1 MNEKYEKFTLRQWR
15 GIRDMRVNELATE
28 SGLTVKTINNYERD
42 IDRLRGASYKNLE
55 AIAKALGISV
65 GDIIL
70 SPTSEKPKYPVK
82 EAV

>member
-1 MNEKYEKFTLRQWR
+1 MNKKSEKFTLRQWR
-15 GIRDMRVNELATE
+15 GIRDMRVNELAAE

-65 GDIIL
+65 GDIFL
-70 SPTSEKPKYPVK
+70 SPDSEKPKYSVK

>member
-1 MNEKYEKFTLRQWR
+1 MNEKSEKFKLRQWR

-65 GDIIL
+65 GDIFL
-70 SPTSEKPKYPVK
+70 SPTSEKPKCPVK

>member
-1 MNEKYEKFTLRQWR
+1 MNEKSEKFTLRQWR

-65 GDIIL
+65 GDIFL
-70 SPTSEKPKYPVK
+70 SPDSEKPKYSVK